1 MEVWNMGIRKQ
12 FTNEFKAKVAM
23 AALKGDKTM
32 GELASEFGVHSTQ
45 VSSWRNELK
54 DRAAEVFN
62 GSAGTSAREYKEQI
76 EELYKDIGRIQ
87 VENNWLKKKLHV

>member
-1 MEVWNMGIRKQ
+1 MGMRKK
-12 FTNEFKAKVAM
+12 FTNEFRAKVAM

-32 GELASEFGVHSTQ
+32 AELASEFEVHPTQ

-54 DRAAEVFN
+54 EKAADVFG
-62 GSAGTSAREYKEQI
+62 GSAGTSAKEYKEQI

-87 VENNWLKKKLHV
+87 VENNWLKKKLNV

>member
-1 MEVWNMGIRKQ
+1 MGMRKQ
-12 FTNEFKAKVAM
+12 FTNEFKAKVAL

-32 GELASEFGVHSTQ
+32 SEPAGEFAVHPTQ

-62 GSAGTSAREYKEQI
+62 GPEGEDPGDLSP
-76 EELYKDIGRIQ
+76 
-87 VENNWLKKKLHV
+87 